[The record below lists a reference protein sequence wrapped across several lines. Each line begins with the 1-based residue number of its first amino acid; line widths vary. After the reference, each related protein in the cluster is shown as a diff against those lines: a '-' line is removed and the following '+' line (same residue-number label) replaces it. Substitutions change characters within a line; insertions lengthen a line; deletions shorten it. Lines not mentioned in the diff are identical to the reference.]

1 MHIYFIK
8 NEYIYKYFKNTF
20 NINNNT
26 TKMNY
31 TITERYDFK
40 VIKILSCYINIYRI
54 LYLSFAS
61 RGFFRAIRLL
71 KSQRAY
77 FSKI

>member
-40 VIKILSCYINIYRI
+40 VIK
-54 LYLSFAS
+54 
-61 RGFFRAIRLL
+61 
-71 KSQRAY
+71 KT
-77 FSKI
+77 